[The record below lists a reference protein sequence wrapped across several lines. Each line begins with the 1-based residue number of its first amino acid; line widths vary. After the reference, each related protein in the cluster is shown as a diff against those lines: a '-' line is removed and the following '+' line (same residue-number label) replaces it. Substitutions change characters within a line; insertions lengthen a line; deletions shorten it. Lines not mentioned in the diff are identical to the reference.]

1 MNNYSSAAKQY
12 GSIDLQ
18 SKTEAANPH
27 QLIQMLIDGAINRI
41 KTAINA
47 ARNGDW
53 ELSQSIITERDK
65 KLSAVLNIDFS
76 KLPAD
81 TQQQFRAQLE
91 QLEELNTELAQL
103 AIQFREEI
111 THQKSSLNKSKSA
124 INSYLDNALK

>member
-1 MNNYSSAAKQY
+1 MDELKHIQKFCQQTKQ
-12 GSIDLQ
+12 
-18 SKTEAANPH
+18 
-27 QLIQMLIDGAINRI
+27 AI
-41 KTAINA
+41 TFAH
-47 ARNGDW
+47 NGDW
-53 ELSQSIITERDK
+53 ERSQSIITERDN

-76 KLPAD
+76 KLPAG